1 MKTIKIQKRQP
12 WTPAD
17 NRAVIDL
24 YNTFLSWQ
32 QSGTKYQKAKHVRA
46 LATSQGRSH
55 GSVEAK
61 LMNVSAVRQ
70 NLLQLEIVTGYKAL
84 NNYAHD
90 LAEIICNDYGVD
102 YER

>member
-1 MKTIKIQKRQP
+1 MKPLKIQKRQP

-17 NRAVIDL
+17 NRAVINL
-24 YNTFLSWQ
+24 YDQFLSWQ
-32 QSGTKYQKAKHVRA
+32 QAGTKYQKAKHVRA

-61 LMNVSAVRQ
+61 LMNVSAVYQ
-70 NLLQLEIVTGYKAL
+70 NLLNLETVKGYKAL

-90 LAEIICNDYGVD
+90 LAEMICNDYGVD

>member
-1 MKTIKIQKRQP
+1 MKSLNIQKRQP

-24 YNTFLSWQ
+24 YNKFLGWQ

-46 LATSQGRSH
+46 LAEKQSRSH

-70 NLLQLEIVTGYKAL
+70 NLLKLEIVTGYKAL

-90 LAEIICNDYGVD
+90 LAEMICDDNGVD